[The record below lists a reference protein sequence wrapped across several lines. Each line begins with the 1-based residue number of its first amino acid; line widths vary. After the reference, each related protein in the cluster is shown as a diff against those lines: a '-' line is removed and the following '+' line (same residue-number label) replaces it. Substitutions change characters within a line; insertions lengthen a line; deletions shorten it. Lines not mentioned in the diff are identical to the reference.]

1 MKTELKE
8 ISPTLRELK
17 IEVEPSVLKNV
28 YGRISRKYADRAT
41 VPGFRRGNAPLDVV
55 RLRFRDE
62 IRNDVLQ
69 DVVPPAL
76 AEALQEHDLQPLSEP
91 ALHVEN
97 IETVKVN
104 GSEPVSF
111 HVHVE
116 IMPEIAVPAYTGLE
130 LTRRVKPVADPEVE
144 DLIAERLQ
152 EYAAL
157 LPVEDRPSQN
167 GDTVIV
173 DLEGVFADDPEG
185 QPITATDL
193 EVVLG
198 SGEIERSFT
207 ENLAGVRQDDE
218 KDFTVEYAKDFTS
231 EALAGKTVHYK
242 AKVKSV
248 GIKETPE
255 LNDDWAKSLDEGYE
269 SLADL
274 RSKLRADLQTM
285 AEANADARLRND
297 AVTNLIENNAFE
309 VPNTLIESQLK
320 NLMGNLARDL
330 QQRGV
335 DLRRVENDFIQMA
348 YMQMRPQAERD
359 VRGALLLEKIVESE
373 KIEIGQQ
380 EVDDEIGKIA
390 DYYRMTPDAVR
401 ESIEKQGGDDS
412 IKSNLRTRRA
422 MEILVEKANVV
433 DGEWIDESAVQ
444 VEPDEGK
451 PEKTKGKSAAGK
463 SKAEKPEKVTTKAV
477 KKKAGK

>member
-1 MKTELKE
+1 M
-8 ISPTLRELK
+8 
-17 IEVEPSVLKNV
+17 
-28 YGRISRKYADRAT
+28 
-41 VPGFRRGNAPLDVV
+41 
-55 RLRFRDE
+55 
-62 IRNDVLQ
+62 
-69 DVVPPAL
+69 
-76 AEALQEHDLQPLSEP
+76 
-91 ALHVEN
+91 
-97 IETVKVN
+97 
-104 GSEPVSF
+104 
-111 HVHVE
+111 
-116 IMPEIAVPAYTGLE
+116 
-130 LTRRVKPVADPEVE
+130 
-144 DLIAERLQ
+144 
-152 EYAAL
+152 
-157 LPVEDRPSQN
+157 
-167 GDTVIV
+167 
-173 DLEGVFADDPEG
+173 
-185 QPITATDL
+185 
-193 EVVLG
+193 LG